1 MAFVSVNAAGLKS
14 LDNQSQDAKG
24 ADFLQAEARV
34 PEKPCVDTADDARC
48 MEFLKIEDGVDPAS
62 IENRRESKRL
72 MRAHWVSMLILV
84 CLIAMIAILRPG
96 SHTKGSLVHASAM
109 SNMAASVA
117 GTLLAD
123 NGTDKWTSAQ
133 GQYTEMKNHKNQT
146 QTSAEFGH
154 FAAFIPGARP
164 KFQTAGTARY
174 DGLSAEEWRS
184 MILQEDRNNYYGSD
198 PAERSYGTALE
209 SKTNVVDTS
218 LQADGRNAGKST
230 RGSRPTMKSR
240 LGAFLDQMSRRIT
253 LPQKTGEGE
262 GREEYAREASLKDR
276 RSMVLPE
283 REYDVQGKVFR

>member
-1 MAFVSVNAAGLKS
+1 MDFVSVNAAGLTS

-48 MEFLKIEDGVDPAS
+48 IEFLKIEDGVDPAS
-62 IENRRESKRL
+62 IENSRESKRL

-96 SHTKGSLVHASAM
+96 SHTKGSLMHASAM

-117 GTLLAD
+117 GNLLAD

-164 KFQTAGTARY
+164 KLQTAGTAGY
-174 DGLSAEEWRS
+174 DGLSAKEWRS
-184 MILQEDRNNYYGSD
+184 MILQEDRNYHYGSD
-198 PAERSYGTALE
+198 LAERSYGTALE
-209 SKTNVVDTS
+209 SKTNVVDTAM
-218 LQADGRNAGKST
+218 QAGWRNA
-230 RGSRPTMKSR
+230 GSRPTMKGR

-253 LPQKTGEGE
+253 FLQKTGEG
-262 GREEYAREASLKDR
+262 REEKSKNKEYAQEASLKDR

-283 REYDVQGKVFR
+283 REYDVQGKLFR